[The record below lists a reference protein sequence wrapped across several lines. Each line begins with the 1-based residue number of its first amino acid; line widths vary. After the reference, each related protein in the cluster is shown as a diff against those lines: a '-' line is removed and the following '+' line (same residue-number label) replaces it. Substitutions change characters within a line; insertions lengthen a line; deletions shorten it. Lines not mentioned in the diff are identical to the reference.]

1 MEQNISLQEYFK
13 IIWVFIPA
21 KKYIKYFSCTTR
33 IDLWK
38 YNGVSEKNIG
48 NTTKSDG
55 NFAPTFFD
63 HHILTDTHFNGLCL
77 NNIYIPKKVINI
89 YNSYELNPWVGNL
102 NTDFALNNCL
112 FGSVKLTKKA
122 DLDKFNYGG
131 YGIGFDSCSG
141 LWFRDRS
148 MRKNVILFDADM
160 RSSLH
165 IDNKNRNILILGEG
179 PTQRLHNTKL
189 TGEAKYLISFT

>member
-1 MEQNISLQEYFK
+1 M
-13 IIWVFIPA
+13 
-21 KKYIKYFSCTTR
+21 
-33 IDLWK
+33 WK
-38 YNGVSEKNIG
+38 YNGVSEENIG

-89 YNSYELNPWVGNL
+89 YNSYELNPWVRNL